1 MNAIDFVHEQLTG
14 KKEFPAFKAGDNITV
29 NYKIVE
35 GNKERIKALKAMLSN
50 ARAPDQH
57 QVLQFVK
64 FLMVLAWKD
73 SFLFI
78 LPISNQ
84 LK

>member
-1 MNAIDFVHEQLTG
+1 MNAIDFVHEQMTG

-29 NYKIVE
+29 NYKIVKVIRK
-35 GNKERIKALKAMLSN
+35 GSKALKAMLSN

-73 SFLFI
+73 FSLFI

-84 LK
+84 